1 MEIHTKKL
9 YNQSITFDSVDVEF
23 QRTWNPGLIYLLHR
37 FPEKQCH
44 LGEGKVNLMKTT
56 QFKERYGPYAL
67 VAGGSDGLGYAF
79 AQAIAGRGLNLVL
92 VARQEERLKAAAA
105 RLKKIYKIDVMTI
118 AADMADYE
126 YVKKCI
132 GALNISIGLLV
143 YNAAF
148 APIGLFENTSEDRLA
163 LAAAVNV
170 KAPLLL
176 TKLLSEPMIRQKRG
190 GIVLMSSLAGA
201 QGSPNLAAY
210 AATKSFNSVLAEGL
224 WKELRPHG
232 IDVIACCAGA
242 ILTPGYRQAEK
253 TKPAPGTLE
262 AGRVAELTLNALGR
276 GPIVIPGIMNKIGRF
291 VLTRVLSRKAAIK
304 IMSKNT
310 GGLS

>member
-1 MEIHTKKL
+1 
-9 YNQSITFDSVDVEF
+9 
-23 QRTWNPGLIYLLHR
+23 
-37 FPEKQCH
+37 
-44 LGEGKVNLMKTT
+44 MKAE
-56 QFKERYGPYAL
+56 QFKEKYGPYAL
-67 VAGGSDGLGYAF
+67 VAGGSDGLGFAF
-79 AQAIAGRGLNLVL
+79 AQALASRGLNLVL
-92 VARQEERLKAAAA
+92 IARQEERLKAAAA
-105 RLKKIYKIDVMTI
+105 RLKETFKIDVIPI

-126 YVKKCI
+126 KVKKWI
-132 GALNISIGLLV
+132 DDLNVSVGLLI

-148 APIGLFENTSEDRLA
+148 APIGLFENTSVDSLS

-210 AATKSFNSVLAEGL
+210 AATKSFNAILAEGL
-224 WKELRPHG
+224 WKELKPHG

-242 ILTPGYRQAEK
+242 IMTPGYQQAEK
-253 TKPAPGTLE
+253 VKSAPGTLE
-262 AGRVAELTLNALGR
+262 TSEVAEQTLNALGR
-276 GPIVIPGIMNKIGRF
+276 GPIVIPGIINKIGRF
-291 VLTRVLSRKAAIK
+291 VLTRLLSRRAAIS